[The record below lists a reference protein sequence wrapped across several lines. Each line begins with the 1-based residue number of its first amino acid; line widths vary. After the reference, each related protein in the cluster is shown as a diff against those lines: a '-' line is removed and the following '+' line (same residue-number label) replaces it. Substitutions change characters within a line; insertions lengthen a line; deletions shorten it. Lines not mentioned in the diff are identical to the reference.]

1 MWKLFDY
8 INRRGINEIAE
19 WSRRLQKIERIKLKA
34 KLDMLAQSGGDL
46 PPDLLMKTE
55 VPYIYKLKVQGNPKL
70 RPMVCLQHLKF
81 TEKETGDE
89 INEEVYV
96 ILIGAKEISW
106 KFEPGGADVD
116 AGIRRAEVINNP
128 TERVCYHVRIN

>member
-8 INRRGINEIAE
+8 IDRRGINDIAA
-19 WSRRLQKIERIKLKA
+19 WSRRLQKPERIKLRS
-34 KLDMLAQSGGDL
+34 KLDMLAKAGGDL

-70 RPMVCLQHLKF
+70 RPMVCRLVLRIEDEETKK
-81 TEKETGDE
+81 EKD
-89 INEEVYV
+89 EEVYI

-106 KFEPGGADVD
+106 EF
-116 AGIRRAEVINNP
+116 
-128 TERVCYHVRIN
+128 